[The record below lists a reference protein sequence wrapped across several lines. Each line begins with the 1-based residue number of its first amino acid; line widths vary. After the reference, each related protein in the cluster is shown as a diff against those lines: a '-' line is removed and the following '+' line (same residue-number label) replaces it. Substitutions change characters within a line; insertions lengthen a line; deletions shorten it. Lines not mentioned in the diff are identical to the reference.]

1 MLLGLAP
8 VIVGVTVRCTRMC
21 CRQSAVAGSILDEDT
36 LIHLLY
42 EHIMVKDLLSAKEY
56 EGGECYFC
64 VCVLGEGRC

>member
-1 MLLGLAP
+1 
-8 VIVGVTVRCTRMC
+8 MC